1 MGAAYTRRRTGTV
14 VAVHADVQR
23 IETRGSALV
32 LVLYLVALDAV
43 FAADPLRNVLAER
56 GAAIALGWAAL
67 RLAGV
72 GAVAWLLVCQRRA
85 VATGAFLLV
94 TSAYVVDLAVRGING
109 DGLTPATLRLAAGEG
124 GSYGG
129 AALRVVGGSACVWA
143 LLAIGLMHVLWILVR
158 DVLTLRTLHPGRPAG
173 LLVFAMALSLLLPS
187 PSFLPA
193 FVQPLV
199 AVADVALHPQ
209 REPARAPVVA
219 VPAEPPRAMQIVL
232 LVDES
237 IRGDLLS
244 LARPETRT
252 TPWLEAHRTSF
263 VDLGVA
269 AATANCSAIAH
280 AALLTGLLPEDLP
293 DLRGEIRRR
302 PTLFGAAARAGLRTV
317 LVDAQASAASPTL
330 ALAADDLGRLSA
342 ARIVRA
348 EQPTLT
354 AAERDGALAEMVVD
368 ETAGAPT
375 FVYAIKRGA
384 HYPYDDAVPPEHR
397 THTAAEAHALGF
409 QAAEEAEVARYLDAL
424 TYAVDGFL
432 ASLLPRLEGRDV
444 LLFYT
449 SDHGESLLEN
459 GHTRTHCSE
468 GRAPPEQGRV
478 PLLVWASGPAASH
491 LAELRARRPS
501 AFRLHP
507 TLLRAFGFAPGAPSL
522 FDEGDD
528 ARRFYSGDALGRS
541 PTWWN
546 PIDGEPTR

>member
-1 MGAAYTRRRTGTV
+1 M
-14 VAVHADVQR
+14 QR

-43 FAADPLRNVLAER
+43 FAADPVRFVLAKHG
-56 GAAIALGWAAL
+56 GAVALGWVAA
-67 RLAGV
+67 RLAGT
-72 GAVAWLLVCQRRA
+72 GAVAWLLVSQRRA
-85 VATGAFLLV
+85 VATGAFLLA

-143 LLAIGLMHVLWILVR
+143 LLGLGLMHVLWFLVR
-158 DVLTLRTLHPGRPAG
+158 DVLPLRTQHPGRPAG
-173 LLVFAMALSLLLPS
+173 LLVFAAALSLLLPS

-199 AVADVALHPQ
+199 AIVDVATHGQP
-209 REPARAPVVA
+209 EPARAPIVA
-219 VPAEPPRAMQIVL
+219 VPARPPRATQIVL
-232 LVDES
+232 VVDES

-280 AALLTGLLPEDLP
+280 AALLTGLLPGDLP
-293 DLRGEIRRR
+293 DTRGEIRRR

-317 LVDAQASAASPTL
+317 LVDAQASATAPTL
-330 ALAADDLGRLSA
+330 ALGADDLVQLSA
-342 ARIVRA
+342 SRIVRA
-348 EQPTLT
+348 ERPAL
-354 AAERDGALAEMVVD
+354 ASAGRDGALADIVVD
-368 ETAGAPT
+368 ETAGPPT

-397 THTAAEAHALGF
+397 TRTTDEAHALGF
-409 QAAEEAEVARYLDAL
+409 QGAGEAEVARYLDAL
-424 TYAVDGFL
+424 AFSVDGFL
-432 ASLLPRLEGRDV
+432 ARLLPRLEGRDV

-468 GRAPPEQGRV
+468 GRAPAEQGRV
-478 PLLVWASGPAASH
+478 PLLVWASGQAASV
-491 LAELRARRPS
+491 LAELRATRPS

-507 TLLRAFGFAPGAPSL
+507 TLLRVLGFAPGAASL
-522 FDEGDD
+522 FDEGGDD
-528 ARRFYSGDALGRS
+528 ARRFFSGDALGRS
-541 PTWWN
+541 TTWWN
-546 PIDGEPTR
+546 PIDGEDAEAR

>member
-1 MGAAYTRRRTGTV
+1 M
-14 VAVHADVQR
+14 QR
-23 IETRGSALV
+23 IGTRGSALV

-43 FAADPLRNVLAER
+43 FAADLLRYVLAER
-56 GAAIALGWAAL
+56 GAVVAVAWAGA
-67 RLAGV
+67 RLAGL

-85 VATGAFLLV
+85 VATGTFLLA

-129 AALRVVGGSACVWA
+129 AALRVVGGNACVWA
-143 LLAIGLMHVLWILVR
+143 LLGLGLMHVLWILVR
-158 DVLTLRTLHPGRPAG
+158 DVLPFRSRRPGRPAG
-173 LLVFAMALSLLLPS
+173 LLVLAVALSLLLPP
-187 PSFLPA
+187 PSLLPA

-199 AVADVALHPQ
+199 ALADVALHPQ
-209 REPARAPVVA
+209 PEPPRAA
-219 VPAEPPRAMQIVL
+219 VIAAPAEPPRAMQIVL
-232 LVDES
+232 VVDES

-263 VDLGVA
+263 VDLGVT
-269 AATANCSAIAH
+269 AATANCSATAH
-280 AALLTGLLPEDLP
+280 AALLTGLLPGDLP
-293 DLRGEIRRR
+293 DTRGEIRRR
-302 PTLFGAAARAGLRTV
+302 PTLFEAATRAGLRTV
-317 LVDAQASAASPTL
+317 LVDAQSSAASPTV
-330 ALAADDLGRLSA
+330 ALAADDLARLSA
-342 ARIVRA
+342 SRIVRA
-348 EQPTLT
+348 ERPAL
-354 AAERDGALAEMVVD
+354 ASAERDGALAEIVVG

-384 HYPYDDAVPPEHR
+384 HYPYDDAVPPAHR
-397 THTAAEAHALGF
+397 TRTTAEARALGF

-424 TYAVDGFL
+424 TYSVDGFL

-449 SDHGESLLEN
+449 SDHGESLLED
-459 GHTRTHCSE
+459 GRTRTHCSE

-478 PLLVWASGPAASH
+478 PLLVWASGQAASH
-491 LAELRARRPS
+491 LTEIRAARPS

-522 FDEGDD
+522 FDEGADV
-528 ARRFYSGDALGRS
+528 RRFYSGDALGRS
-541 PTWWN
+541 AAWWN
-546 PIDGEPTR
+546 PIDGEGVPMR